1 MKSAPTISTKSKC
14 FPCGVLKYSAL
25 ASAFAAFP
33 FGVLKYFYPTEDFAI
48 QEVSSPQISESFKAP
63 SDVDQFSSNKGW
75 KANSLGESS
84 EGMGCNSEVM
94 NVWIEKNYS
103 NEDHEVVPLGDTCNS
118 SLDLSGFSERYSI
131 CTKEFIQVQ
140 MTAEHLH
147 KEHDITGGFT
157 DNIEDCQKFI
167 EAAGIKFIKDETFLV
182 EH

>member
-84 EGMGCNSEVM
+84 EGMGSNSEVM
-94 NVWIEKNYS
+94 NVWIEENYS

-131 CTKEFIQVQ
+131 CTKEFIQAH
-140 MTAEHLH
+140 MTA
-147 KEHDITGGFT
+147 
-157 DNIEDCQKFI
+157 
-167 EAAGIKFIKDETFLV
+167 
-182 EH
+182 